1 MSNSLDYTE
10 DAELVQAVQES
21 LQQMSIEL
29 EHPQDAEAIQQLYQ
43 KAQRLLSHLAPDPLT
58 VARVTGV
65 LLVYQLPGTDP
76 EEVKWFETEL
86 QNSLDLES
94 IEELVDSIFRPDA
107 L

>member
-1 MSNSLDYTE
+1 MSSSFDSAE

-43 KAQRLLSHLAPDPLT
+43 KAQELLSHLSPDPLT

-65 LLVYQLPGTDP
+65 LLVYQLPRADP
-76 EEVKWFETEL
+76 EEVTWFESEL
-86 QNSLDLES
+86 QNALDLES